1 MKTIFAINGSPR
13 KNGNTAQLLQ
23 KALEGAASVG
33 AEVKLIQ
40 LADLNFSGC
49 RSCFACKKLA
59 NPSSSCILKDDL
71 AEILKELLQ
80 ADGIIMGSPIYF
92 GAESGLYRNFLE
104 RLFFPMLRYTNPPSS
119 RAEKRIDFGFIY
131 TMNVPENVMDEYGYR
146 TYLESINKFPQMI
159 FGSENVYTLYACN
172 THQLT
177 ITANMSVPCLMPLI
191 KPKCVR
197 LNLFPTL
204 PKPLK
209 WAENLRNNHQQCRI

>member
-1 MKTIFAINGSPR
+1 MKKIYAVNGSPR

-23 KALEGAASVG
+23 KALEGAASAG

-59 NPSSSCILKDDL
+59 NPSPGCILKDDL
-71 AEILKELLQ
+71 TEILKELLQ

-131 TMNVPENVMDEYGYR
+131 TMNVPENVMDVYGYKA
-146 TYLESINKFPQMI
+146 YLQSQSQTPGLI
-159 FGSENVYTLYACN
+159 FNSRNIYTLYACD
-172 THQLT
+172 THQFDDYSQYECT
-177 ITANMSVPCLMPLI
+177 
-191 KPKCVR
+191 
-197 LNLFPTL
+197 LFDAAH
-204 PKPLK
+204 K
-209 WAENLRNNHQQCRI
+209 AEMRKTQFVADLAKAFEMGRKLAE

>member
-1 MKTIFAINGSPR
+1 MKKIYAVNGSPR

-23 KALEGAASVG
+23 KALEGAASAG

-59 NPSSSCILKDDL
+59 NPSPGCVLKDDL
-71 AEILKELLQ
+71 AEILKELFQ

-131 TMNVPENVMDEYGYR
+131 TMNVPENVMDEYGYNA
-146 TYLESINKFPQMI
+146 YLQSQSQTPGLI
-159 FGSENVYTLYACN
+159 FNSRNIYTLYACD
-172 THQLT
+172 THQFDDYSKYECT
-177 ITANMSVPCLMPLI
+177 
-191 KPKCVR
+191 
-197 LNLFPTL
+197 LFDAGH
-204 PKPLK
+204 K
-209 WAENLRNNHQQCRI
+209 AEMRKTQFISDLAKAFEMGRKLAE

>member
-1 MKTIFAINGSPR
+1 MKKIYAVNGSPR

-23 KALEGAASVG
+23 KALEGAASAG

-40 LADLNFSGC
+40 LADLDFSGC

-59 NPSSSCILKDDL
+59 NPSPGCVLKDDL
-71 AEILKELLQ
+71 AETLKELLQ

-131 TMNVPENVMDEYGYR
+131 TMNVPEPVMDGDGYR
-146 TYLESINKFPQMI
+146 RFLESTNKFPQML
-159 FGSENVYTLYACN
+159 FGSEK
-172 THQLT
+172 QD
-177 ITANMSVPCLMPLI
+177 IISVFG
-191 KPKCVR
+191 
-197 LNLFPTL
+197 NPTETVTEKL
-204 PKPLK
+204 SSGVGRRASKM
-209 WAENLRNNHQQCRI
+209 

>member
-1 MKTIFAINGSPR
+1 MKKIYAVNGSPR

-59 NPSSSCILKDDL
+59 NPAPGCVLKDDL
-71 AEILKELLQ
+71 AENLKELLQ

-92 GAESGLYRNFLE
+92 GAESGLCRNFLE

-131 TMNVPENVMDEYGYR
+131 TMNVPENVMDEYGYNA
-146 TYLESINKFPQMI
+146 YLQSQSQTPGLI
-159 FGSENVYTLYACN
+159 FNSRNIYTLYACD
-172 THQLT
+172 THQFDDYSKYECT
-177 ITANMSVPCLMPLI
+177 
-191 KPKCVR
+191 
-197 LNLFPTL
+197 LFDAGHKDKMRKTQFVSDL
-204 PKPLK
+204 AKAFEMGRKL
-209 WAENLRNNHQQCRI
+209 AE

>member
-1 MKTIFAINGSPR
+1 MKKIYAINGSPR

-40 LADLNFSGC
+40 LADLDFSGC

-59 NPSSSCILKDDL
+59 NPAPGCVLKDDL

-80 ADGIIMGSPIYF
+80 SDGIIMGSPIYF
-92 GAESGLYRNFLE
+92 GAETGLYRNFLE

-131 TMNVPENVMDEYGYR
+131 TMNVPENLMGEYGYNA
-146 TYLESINKFPQMI
+146 YLQSQSQTPGLI
-159 FGSENVYTLYACN
+159 FNSRNIYTLYACDA
-172 THQLT
+172 HQFDDY
-177 ITANMSVPCLMPLI
+177 SKYECS
-191 KPKCVR
+191 
-197 LNLFPTL
+197 LFDAGH
-204 PKPLK
+204 K
-209 WAENLRNNHQQCRI
+209 AEIRKTQFPVALAKAFEMGKTVVC

>member
-1 MKTIFAINGSPR
+1 MKKIFAVNGSPR

-23 KALEGAASVG
+23 KALEGAASAG

-59 NPSSSCILKDDL
+59 NPSPGCILKDDL
-71 AEILKELLQ
+71 AETLKELLQ

-92 GAESGLYRNFLE
+92 GAESGLCRNFLE

-131 TMNVPENVMDEYGYR
+131 TMNVPENLMDEYGYNA
-146 TYLESINKFPQMI
+146 YLQSQSQTPGLI
-159 FGSENVYTLYACN
+159 FNSRNIYTLYACD
-172 THQLT
+172 THQFDDYSKYECT
-177 ITANMSVPCLMPLI
+177 
-191 KPKCVR
+191 
-197 LNLFPTL
+197 LFDADH
-204 PKPLK
+204 K
-209 WAENLRNNHQQCRI
+209 AEMRKTQFISDLAKAFEMGRKLAE

>member
-1 MKTIFAINGSPR
+1 MKKIYAINGSPR

-23 KALEGAASVG
+23 KALEGAASAG

-59 NPSSSCILKDDL
+59 NPSPGCVLKDDL

-92 GAESGLYRNFLE
+92 GAETGLYRNFME

-131 TMNVPENVMDEYGYR
+131 TMNVPENVMDEYGYNA
-146 TYLESINKFPQMI
+146 YLQSQSQTPGLI
-159 FGSENVYTLYACN
+159 FNSRNIYTLYACD
-172 THQLT
+172 THQFDDYSKYECT
-177 ITANMSVPCLMPLI
+177 
-191 KPKCVR
+191 
-197 LNLFPTL
+197 LFDAAHKAQMRKTQFISDL
-204 PKPLK
+204 AKAFEMGRKL
-209 WAENLRNNHQQCRI
+209 AE

>member
-1 MKTIFAINGSPR
+1 MKKIYAVNGSPR

-23 KALEGAASVG
+23 KTLEGAASAG

-59 NPSSSCILKDDL
+59 NPSPGCILKDDL
-71 AEILKELLQ
+71 AELLKELLQ
-80 ADGIIMGSPIYF
+80 ADGVIMGSPIYF
-92 GAESGLYRNFLE
+92 GAETGLYRNFLE

-146 TYLESINKFPQMI
+146 GYLESTNKFPQMI
-159 FGSENVYTLYACN
+159 FGSKNVHTLYACD
-172 THQLT
+172 THQFDDYSKYECTLFDAGHKDKMRKT
-177 ITANMSVPCLMPLI
+177 QFISDLAKAFEMG
-191 KPKCVR
+191 R
-197 LNLFPTL
+197 NL
-204 PKPLK
+204 
-209 WAENLRNNHQQCRI
+209 AE

>member
-1 MKTIFAINGSPR
+1 MKKIFAVNGSPR

-49 RSCFACKKLA
+49 RSCFACKRLA
-59 NPSSSCILKDDL
+59 NPAPGCILKDDL
-71 AEILKELLQ
+71 AETLKELLQ

-92 GAESGLYRNFLE
+92 GAESGLCRNFLE

-131 TMNVPENVMDEYGYR
+131 TMNVPENLMDEYGYNA
-146 TYLESINKFPQMI
+146 YLQSQSQTPGLI
-159 FGSENVYTLYACN
+159 FNSRNIYTLYACD
-172 THQLT
+172 THQFDDYSKYECT
-177 ITANMSVPCLMPLI
+177 
-191 KPKCVR
+191 
-197 LNLFPTL
+197 LFDAGH
-204 PKPLK
+204 K
-209 WAENLRNNHQQCRI
+209 AEMRKTQFISDLAKAFEMGRKLAE

>member
-1 MKTIFAINGSPR
+1 MKKIYAVNGSPR

-23 KALEGAASVG
+23 KALEGAASAG

-59 NPSSSCILKDDL
+59 NPSPGCVLKDDL
-71 AEILKELLQ
+71 AETLKELLQ

-131 TMNVPENVMDEYGYR
+131 TMNVPENLMDEYGYNA
-146 TYLESINKFPQMI
+146 YLQSQSQTPGLI
-159 FGSENVYTLYACN
+159 FNSRNIYTLYACD
-172 THQLT
+172 THQFDDYSKYECT
-177 ITANMSVPCLMPLI
+177 
-191 KPKCVR
+191 
-197 LNLFPTL
+197 LFDAGH
-204 PKPLK
+204 K
-209 WAENLRNNHQQCRI
+209 AEMRNTQFISDLAKAFEMGRKLAE

>member
-1 MKTIFAINGSPR
+1 MKKIYAVNGSPR

-23 KALEGAASVG
+23 KALEGAASVD

-49 RSCFACKKLA
+49 RSCFACKRLA
-59 NPSSSCILKDDL
+59 NPAPGCVLKDDL

-80 ADGIIMGSPIYF
+80 SDGIIMGSPIYF

-131 TMNVPENVMDEYGYR
+131 TMNVPENLMDEYGYNA
-146 TYLESINKFPQMI
+146 YLQSQSQTPGLI
-159 FGSENVYTLYACN
+159 FNSRNIYTLYACD
-172 THQLT
+172 THQFDDYSKYECT
-177 ITANMSVPCLMPLI
+177 
-191 KPKCVR
+191 
-197 LNLFPTL
+197 LFDAAHKDEMRKTQFVSDL
-204 PKPLK
+204 AKAFEMGRKL
-209 WAENLRNNHQQCRI
+209 AE

>member
-23 KALEGAASVG
+23 KALEGAASAG

-159 FGSENVYTLYACN
+159 FGSENVYTLYACD
-172 THQLT
+172 THQFDDYSKYECTLFDAGHKAEMRKT
-177 ITANMSVPCLMPLI
+177 QFISDLANAFEMGRKL
-191 KPKCVR
+191 
-197 LNLFPTL
+197 
-204 PKPLK
+204 
-209 WAENLRNNHQQCRI
+209 AE

>member
-23 KALEGAASVG
+23 KALEGAASAG

-49 RSCFACKKLA
+49 RSCFACKKLE
-59 NPSSSCILKDDL
+59 NPAPGCVLKDDL
-71 AEILKELLQ
+71 AEILQELLQ

-104 RLFFPMLRYTNPPSS
+104 RLFFPMLRYTDPPSS

-131 TMNVPENVMDEYGYR
+131 TMNVPENVMDEYGYNA
-146 TYLESINKFPQMI
+146 YLQSQSQTPGLI
-159 FGSENVYTLYACN
+159 FNSRNIYTLYACD
-172 THQLT
+172 THQFDDYSKYECT
-177 ITANMSVPCLMPLI
+177 
-191 KPKCVR
+191 
-197 LNLFPTL
+197 LFDAGH
-204 PKPLK
+204 K
-209 WAENLRNNHQQCRI
+209 AEMRKTQFVSDLAKAFEMGRKLAE

>member
-1 MKTIFAINGSPR
+1 MKKIYAINGSPR

-23 KALEGAASVG
+23 KALEGAASAG

-49 RSCFACKKLA
+49 RSCFACKKLE
-59 NPSSSCILKDDL
+59 NPAPGCILKDDL

-92 GAESGLYRNFLE
+92 GAESGLCRNFLE

-131 TMNVPENVMDEYGYR
+131 TMNVPENLMDEYGYNA
-146 TYLESINKFPQMI
+146 YLQSQSQTPGLI
-159 FGSENVYTLYACN
+159 FNSRNIYTLYACD
-172 THQLT
+172 THQFDDYSKYECT
-177 ITANMSVPCLMPLI
+177 
-191 KPKCVR
+191 
-197 LNLFPTL
+197 LFDATHKDEMRKTQFVSDL
-204 PKPLK
+204 AKAFEMGRKL
-209 WAENLRNNHQQCRI
+209 AE

>member
-1 MKTIFAINGSPR
+1 MKKIYAVNGSPR

-23 KALEGAASVG
+23 KALEGAASAG

-40 LADLNFSGC
+40 LADLDFSGC
-49 RSCFACKKLA
+49 RSCFACKKLE
-59 NPSSSCILKDDL
+59 NPAPGCVLKDDL

-131 TMNVPENVMDEYGYR
+131 TMNVPENVMDEYGYNA
-146 TYLESINKFPQMI
+146 YLQSQSQTPGLI
-159 FGSENVYTLYACN
+159 FNSRNIYTLYACD
-172 THQLT
+172 THQFDDYSKYECT
-177 ITANMSVPCLMPLI
+177 
-191 KPKCVR
+191 
-197 LNLFPTL
+197 LFDAAH
-204 PKPLK
+204 K
-209 WAENLRNNHQQCRI
+209 AEMRKTQFVADLAKAFEMGRKLAE

>member
-1 MKTIFAINGSPR
+1 MKKIYAVNGSPR

-23 KALEGAASVG
+23 KALEGAASAG

-40 LADLNFSGC
+40 LADLDFSGC
-49 RSCFACKKLA
+49 RSCFACKRLE
-59 NPSSSCILKDDL
+59 NPAPGCVLKDDL

-131 TMNVPENVMDEYGYR
+131 TMNVPENLMDEYGYNA
-146 TYLESINKFPQMI
+146 YLQSQSQTPGLI
-159 FGSENVYTLYACN
+159 FNSRNIYTLYACD
-172 THQLT
+172 THQFDDYSNYECT
-177 ITANMSVPCLMPLI
+177 
-191 KPKCVR
+191 
-197 LNLFPTL
+197 LFDAAH
-204 PKPLK
+204 K
-209 WAENLRNNHQQCRI
+209 AEMRKTQFVADLAKAFEMGRKLAE

>member
-1 MKTIFAINGSPR
+1 MKKIFAVNGSPR
-13 KNGNTAQLLQ
+13 KNGNTAQLLK

-40 LADLNFSGC
+40 LTDLNFSGC

-59 NPSSSCILKDDL
+59 NPSPGCVLKDDL

-131 TMNVPENVMDEYGYR
+131 TMNVPAVENQSGSLALGLQICVV
-146 TYLESINKFPQMI
+146 TVLTHKI
-159 FGSENVYTLYACN
+159 FRNIHRVDKSEIDSFFC
-172 THQLT
+172 
-177 ITANMSVPCLMPLI
+177 P
-191 KPKCVR
+191 
-197 LNLFPTL
+197 
-204 PKPLK
+204 
-209 WAENLRNNHQQCRI
+209 